1 MNMTT
6 QLTKAL
12 ALGSSCAACGAGRKA
27 KNLRYDP
34 QTFLPYCDAP
44 HICNEQ
50 HPNSHLNLIQRQS
63 VAELVSS
70 EEIKE
75 AYQKHLMDNYT
86 DSDAAGKIHR
96 LMLKPTTIR
105 IMDPEM
111 AEYLVNLQ
119 EDKSFVSL
127 AETIR
132 YCIQVMMENQGTF
145 YKEHQEKVVE
155 QRKVEQAVE
164 AVKELEVEKPE
175 VGDPV
180 PENDEEGLTF

>member
-1 MNMTT
+1 MTT

-44 HICNEQ
+44 HICNEK
-50 HPNSHLNLIQRQS
+50 HPNSPLNLIQRQA
-63 VAELVSS
+63 VADLVTS

-75 AYQKHLMDNYT
+75 AYQQHLIENYT

-111 AEYLVNLQ
+111 AEYLVSLQ
-119 EDKSFVSL
+119 EDRNLESL
-127 AETIR
+127 AATIR
-132 YCIQVMMENQGTF
+132 YCIQIMMENNGVF
-145 YKEHQEKVVE
+145 IKEHKELAKE
-155 QRKVEQAVE
+155 AKKVEQAAE
-164 AVKELEVEKPE
+164 AVKELEEDAPTPAPE
-175 VGDPV
+175 I
-180 PENDEEGLTF
+180 DEEGMTF

>member
-1 MNMTT
+1 MTT
-6 QLTKAL
+6 NLTKAL

-50 HPNSHLNLIQRQS
+50 HPNSPLNLIQRQA
-63 VAELVSS
+63 VAELVTS
-70 EEIKE
+70 EQIKE
-75 AYQKHLMDNYT
+75 AYQQHLIENYT

-105 IMDPEM
+105 IMDPDM

-119 EDKSFVSL
+119 ESKGLASL

-132 YCIQVMMENQGTF
+132 YCIQVMMENQGVF
-145 YKEHQEKVVE
+145 YKEHKEKAE
-155 QRKVEQAVE
+155 EHRKVEQAAE
-164 AVKELEVEKPE
+164 AVKELEEA
-175 VGDPV
+175 DPV
-180 PENDEEGLTF
+180 DENQDDGTELSF

>member
-6 QLTKAL
+6 NLTKAL

-44 HICNEQ
+44 HICNEN
-50 HPNSHLNLIQRQS
+50 HPNSHLNLIKRQA
-63 VAELVSS
+63 VADLVSS

-75 AYQKHLMDNYT
+75 AYQQHLLENYT
-86 DSDAAGKIHR
+86 NSDAAGKIHR

-105 IMDPEM
+105 IMDPDM

-119 EDKSFVSL
+119 EDKGLASL

-145 YKEHQEKVVE
+145 YKEHQEQAREVE
-155 QRKVEQAVE
+155 KVEQAAE
-164 AVKELEVEKPE
+164 AVKELEEPQVEAPKE
-175 VGDPV
+175 DK
-180 PENDEEGLTF
+180 DEGLVF

>member
-34 QTFLPYCDAP
+34 ATFLPYCDAP
-44 HICNEQ
+44 HICNEE
-50 HPNSHLNLIQRQS
+50 HPNSHLNLIKRQA
-63 VAELVSS
+63 VAELVTS

-75 AYQKHLMDNYT
+75 AYQKHLLESYT
-86 DSDAAGKIHR
+86 NSDAAGKIHR

-105 IMDPEM
+105 IMDPDM

-119 EDKSFVSL
+119 EEKHFESL

-132 YCIQVMMENQGTF
+132 YCIQIMKENQGTF
-145 YKEHQEKVVE
+145 YKEHEAKVIE
-155 QRKVEQAVE
+155 HKKVEKAAEV
-164 AVKELEVEKPE
+164 VKELEGPTQP
-175 VGDPV
+175 DID
-180 PENDEEGLTF
+180 NDEELSF